1 MYAFCAATWS
11 TVSRNPA
18 VVAAAADTHGTESA
32 PLVCLQGQPSAAA
45 LTLLRTLRAQGSTLL
60 YHGDFD
66 WGGLRIAST
75 LLRHVPWEPWEPWE
89 PWRYTAAD
97 YRAAVRGSASHTALT
112 PLTGTPGDSPWNS
125 ALRPA
130 LMELGVR
137 VEEETVLEDL
147 VSDVLRP
154 HG

>member
-75 LLRHVPWEPWEPWE
+75 LLRHVPWEPW
-89 PWRYTAAD
+89 RYTAAD
-97 YRAAVRGSASHTALT
+97 YRAAVRGSASHTALP
-112 PLTGTPGDSPWNS
+112 PLTGIPGDSPWDS

-137 VEEETVLEDL
+137 VEEEMVLEDL

-154 HG
+154 QG